1 MSSLVARPCL
11 IRAHWP
17 TQLFGLVPQ
26 KGMTTLAAPRSLK
39 TSVTS
44 VCHARVDNKLYP
56 CRLGAKIQGQ
66 LHEEVDN
73 VPFAHIFGDHLANF
87 STQIFGQRRVRI
99 GQRLVLADQTAKLG
113 GEGF

>member
-66 LHEEVDN
+66 RRPGSPRKPSVRHRRSV
-73 VPFAHIFGDHLANF
+73 FHTHTDHDEN
-87 STQIFGQRRVRI
+87 RI
-99 GQRLVLADQTAKLG
+99 VLLRAALD
-113 GEGF
+113 